1 MNITILRG
9 SGQIGGTCIRL
20 NSGRCEILLDLG
32 QPLDPTS
39 APVCTAD
46 FSPDAVLISHPHQD
60 HFGLIEKLDP
70 QTPIYMGRLGREL
83 IDATRIFTR
92 RTLLAN
98 NFRDIGKHPFAVG
111 AFRVTPILV
120 DHSAVDAYA
129 FLVEADGKRLL
140 YSGDFRAH
148 GRKSVLFDRL
158 LQRINPGIDALLMEG
173 TMLYRNNQDFPDEQS
188 VEEAIAQILEKK
200 ETLSVLLCSSQNI
213 DRLVSAYRACKRT
226 GSTLVVDFYTAWI
239 LERVGQVS
247 SAVPRLGWPNIGL
260 YASFS
265 QDCILKEK
273 PDYFGD
279 FRSRAYKSRIPFET
293 LTQKPARYLVV
304 CRMSQGSLIERL
316 KGEGTLNLI
325 YSQWTGYL
333 DPRPGVPKVYGV
345 EAIRRLRDDRHIN
358 FVLIHTSGHA
368 VLSDLQ
374 RFAEALGPR
383 RLIPVHTEHPGSY
396 ENYFE
401 NVLHLTDGEEAVL

>member
-1 MNITILRG
+1 MNIAILRG

-20 NSGRCEILLDLG
+20 NSGNSEILLDLG
-32 QPLDPTS
+32 QPLDS
-39 APVCTAD
+39 SSVPVRTANLC
-46 FSPDAVLISHPHQD
+46 PDAVLISHPHQD
-60 HFGLIEKLDP
+60 HFGLIENLDP
-70 QTPIYMGRLGREL
+70 QIPVYMGRLGREL
-83 IDATRIFTR
+83 IDATRVFTR
-92 RTLLAN
+92 RTLLAS
-98 NFRDIGKHPFAVG
+98 NFRDIGKHPFEVG

-148 GRKSVLFDRL
+148 GRKAILFDRL
-158 LQRINPGIDALLMEG
+158 LQRVKPGIDALLMEG
-173 TMLYRNNQDFPDEQS
+173 TMLYRSNQDFPDEQA
-188 VEEAIAQILEKK
+188 VEEAIVEILLKK

-239 LERVGQVS
+239 LERVGQLS
-247 SAVPRLGWPNIGL
+247 SSVPRLGWSNIGL

-265 QDCILKEK
+265 QDCILKEN

-279 FRSRAYKSRIPFET
+279 FRSRAYKSRISFET
-293 LTQKPARYLVV
+293 LTKNPSRYLVV
-304 CRMSQGSLIERL
+304 CRMSQGNLIERL
-316 KGEGTLNLI
+316 KGEGPLNLI
-325 YSQWTGYL
+325 YSQWSGYL
-333 DPRPGVPKVYGV
+333 DPRPGVPQVYGV
-345 EAIRRLRDDRHIN
+345 EAIRQLRDELHIN
-358 FVLIHTSGHA
+358 FEYIHTSGHA

-374 RFAEALGPR
+374 RFAEALDAQ
-383 RLIPVHTEHPGSY
+383 RLIPVHTEYPGNY

-401 NVLHLTDGEEAVL
+401 NVLHLNDGDEAVL